1 MMSDS
6 GHNGQS
12 IGDYSILDERKAT
25 RTEAP
30 QRRSAAFWATLI
42 VLAVALA
49 IVVGYYYPTVVGYYY
64 STFGKHNI
72 QLAHL
77 PGVLDSFTGVNKR
90 LADAEA
96 KLGAWSINQDALGA
110 RLSKLESKLE
120 TRLTANLRD
129 TRKQTQG
136 MIVKFQQEMQKE
148 LNQRTQGTDARL
160 SQLES
165 AHEAEHMQLAK
176 LEEQMA
182 GVQQQVAGARQEID
196 GVRRDTSSDVA
207 SLRQQ
212 EAQSQTRLEA
222 VTNKLAR
229 ERVDFEVAKN
239 ETRELAPGISLY
251 ILRTDVRYQRY
262 AGYVDFAPDSRT
274 VWIENQ
280 GAQQP
285 MVFRRKEGGEPYELV
300 VTGVQRRG
308 VAGYMLLPTTVAAD
322 APTSARSAVSTTAGA
337 F

>member
-1 MMSDS
+1 
-6 GHNGQS
+6 
-12 IGDYSILDERKAT
+12 
-25 RTEAP
+25 
-30 QRRSAAFWATLI
+30 
-42 VLAVALA
+42 
-49 IVVGYYYPTVVGYYY
+49 VVGYYY
-64 STFGKHNI
+64 SKFGNHNI

-77 PGVLDSFTGVNKR
+77 PGVLDSFAGANKR
-90 LADAEA
+90 LADAEAKLA

-110 RLSKLESKLE
+110 RLSKLEKLE

-136 MIVKFQQEMQKE
+136 MIVKFQQEMQEE
-148 LNQRTQGTDARL
+148 LNRRTQVTDARL

-182 GVQQQVAGARQEID
+182 GVQREVASARQEID

-212 EAQSQTRLEA
+212 EAQSQTQLEA
-222 VTNKLAR
+222 VTKKLAR

-239 ETRELAPGISLY
+239 ETRELVPGIDLHV
-251 ILRTDVRYQRY
+251 LRTNVSYQRF
-262 AGYVDFAPDSRT
+262 AGYVDFVPDSR
-274 VWIENQ
+274 VLWIENQ
-280 GAQQP
+280 GVEQP

-300 VTGVQRRG
+300 VTGVHRQG
-308 VAGYMLLPTTVAAD
+308 VAGYLLLPAAASAD
-322 APTSARSAVSTTAGA
+322 ARASARSAVSTTAGA